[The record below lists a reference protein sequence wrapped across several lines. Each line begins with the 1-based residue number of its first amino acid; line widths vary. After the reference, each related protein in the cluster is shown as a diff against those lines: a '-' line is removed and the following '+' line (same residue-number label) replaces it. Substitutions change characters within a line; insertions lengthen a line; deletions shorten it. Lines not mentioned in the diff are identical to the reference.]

1 MKTYALVVFGILASS
16 PLAALAESNQEN
28 LIELNAAQMDAVTA
42 GMFTLPEPFAA
53 ITAAAEAFGR
63 QAMTGTTTSTMVLGF
78 DARTAFGRARNFII
92 ASNALATATGDSS
105 RTTSFETSDDTNGT
119 TPLGQII
126 NRTRTVGPTTITG
139 YSSVQPTGL
148 LAYNFLQ
155 RGIGRFW

>member
-63 QAMTGTTTSTMVLGF
+63 QAMTGTTTSTTVLGSNEP
-78 DARTAFGRARNFII
+78 TAYGRAWNFVI
-92 ASNALATATGDSS
+92 ASSALATATGDNS
-105 RTTSFETSDDTNGT
+105 RSTSFETSDDTNGT
-119 TPLGQII
+119 TPLGVVI
-126 NRTRTVGPTTITG
+126 NRSMTVGPTTITG

-148 LAYNFLQ
+148 LTYNFLQ